1 LNLTLRATYHLQFYF
16 INILKKHVIKMINF
30 TTYKCDYC
38 GHIYPHPIP
47 HNSCLSCYLDKLR
60 VYMPANNKS
69 ELILSKWFW
78 AKLAAYHSMII
89 SPFAVIVYYTY
100 GIDNYL

>member
-1 LNLTLRATYHLQFYF
+1 
-16 INILKKHVIKMINF
+16 
-30 TTYKCDYC
+30 
-38 GHIYPHPIP
+38 
-47 HNSCLSCYLDKLR
+47 
-60 VYMPANNKS
+60 MPANNKS

-100 GIDNYL
+100 GIDNYLIIMGTLILGQCLSHIVKFLLKIF